1 MRARGQR
8 GAIRGVEVRW
18 SRRAPR
24 SFDWTFARAGGK
36 HRERS
41 KVDDEAFG
49 ALTGNAELRAV
60 SPKRPFDSETLF
72 LRAQHTGRVAM
83 SDTNVSEDGR
93 ARATLWGPCDGT
105 DPGSL
110 IEPRAF
116 VQPVESVLVVIDLG
130 SQDATHA
137 DIELDAR
144 GQRLAL
150 SPAGVAGAAL
160 GGPGRI
166 VRTLSVDRLDPGNH
180 EVRFL
185 VSSGGESFAAIPMTL
200 RVVDVLKTSLKIS
213 RRTVGKG
220 AARARV
226 TAMVA
231 LDGGLARETV
241 TWSFDLA
248 ASIRGGN
255 VRLSV
260 TTVAFQCNVVFAEPL
275 IGALP
280 GVFFDLPA
288 GAVPPVLATPTG
300 GKRGRPWKRRLLG
313 FLHWVTAIAGASLGA
328 LSVQAV
334 KAIVAALLQLL
345 GPEIGVPGTL
355 GLYTPKVEVFVTW
368 LMGAVGREAGRDLNL
383 AIERKLRED
392 ENGAP
397 GEGEAAPA
405 TPPETCN
412 EGSTRDTPGPR
423 LKRRRPDARSSVR
436 GPGGVRYCASYVE
449 EEFIVW
455 VREVCR
461 GGRWVFSQAT
471 EQIVSTATR
480 RKCFVTEAEREA
492 FVTSLQ

>member
-1 MRARGQR
+1 M
-8 GAIRGVEVRW
+8 
-18 SRRAPR
+18 
-24 SFDWTFARAGGK
+24 FDWTIARSGSK
-36 HRERS
+36 QRERS
-41 KVDDEAFG
+41 KAGDEALG
-49 ALTGNAELRAV
+49 ALLGKAELRAV

-72 LRAQHTGRVAM
+72 LRAEHAGRVGM
-83 SDTNVSEDGR
+83 SDTHVSEDGR

-105 DPGSL
+105 DAGSL

-130 SQDATHA
+130 SHDATRA
-137 DIELDAR
+137 EVEIDAR

-180 EVRFL
+180 DVRFV
-185 VSSGGESFAAIPMTL
+185 VSQNGEPFTAIPMTL
-200 RVVDVLKTSLKIS
+200 RVVEVMKTSLKIS
-213 RRTVGKG
+213 SRTVGKG
-220 AARARV
+220 TARARV

-260 TTVAFQCNVVFAEPL
+260 ATVAFQCNVVFAEPL
-275 IGALP
+275 VGALP
-280 GVFFDLPA
+280 GVFFELTA
-288 GAVPPVLATPTG
+288 GAVPPVLPTPTG
-300 GKRGRPWKRRLLG
+300 AKRGKTWKRRLLG

-334 KAIVAALLQLL
+334 KAIIAALLQLL

-355 GLYTPKVEVFVTW
+355 GLYTPKVEGIVTW

-392 ENGAP
+392 ETGAA
-397 GEGEAAPA
+397 EDEAAPT

-480 RKCFVTEAEREA
+480 RKCFATEAEREA
-492 FVTSLQ
+492 FISSLQ